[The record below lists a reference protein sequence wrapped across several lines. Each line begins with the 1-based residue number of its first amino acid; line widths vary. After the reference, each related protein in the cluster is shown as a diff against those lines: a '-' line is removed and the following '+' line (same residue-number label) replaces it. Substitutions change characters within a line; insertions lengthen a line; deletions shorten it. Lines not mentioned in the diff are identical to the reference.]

1 MRNNGTDDTMNKNQ
15 IAQNVREFVTS
26 NFIFEEAVQLK
37 ADQSLLETGIVD
49 STGILELVN
58 YLEETYSISIDD
70 EELVPDNLDSVN
82 KIAAYVGNKLAAS

>member
-1 MRNNGTDDTMNKNQ
+1 MDKSQ
-15 IAQNVREFVTS
+15 IAQNVKDFVTT
-26 NFIFEEAVQLK
+26 NFIFEEAVQLE

-82 KIAAYVGNKLAAS
+82 KIAAYVGKKLTAS

>member
-1 MRNNGTDDTMNKNQ
+1 MNKNQ

>member
-1 MRNNGTDDTMNKNQ
+1 MDDTMNKNQ